1 MLIIF
6 SKKSSKRYI
15 PFFFII
21 YLLRL
26 DFWGFYGKF
35 QNYFYVLSVHFLG
48 ALEAKNA
55 IEEVEIQKVQSLN
68 LNLRPK
74 KAKLVKK

>member
-1 MLIIF
+1 MLIKF

-15 PFFFII
+15 TFFF
-21 YLLRL
+21 YNLFTKTGFL
-26 DFWGFYGKF
+26 GFYGKF